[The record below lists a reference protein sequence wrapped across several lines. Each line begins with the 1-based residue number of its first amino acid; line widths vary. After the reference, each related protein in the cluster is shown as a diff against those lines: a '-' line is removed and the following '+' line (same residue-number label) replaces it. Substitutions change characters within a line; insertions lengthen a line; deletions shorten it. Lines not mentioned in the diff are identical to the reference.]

1 MIGAVV
7 LGLVAGAI
15 ARLLVPGDAFKGMK
29 GPKSWLMTFVL
40 GIAGAFVG
48 WVIFSRGLGIGDSNI
63 FDLGGIVG
71 AVVGAFVLLVIFTIV
86 MRRTG
91 SVEPTAAT
99 TKETT

>member
-1 MIGAVV
+1 MGAVL

-29 GPKSWLMTFVL
+29 GPKSWLLTFLL

-63 FDLGGIVG
+63 FDLCGIVG
-71 AVVGAFVLLVIFTIV
+71 AVVGAFVLLVDSTIV

-91 SVEPTAAT
+91 RA
-99 TKETT
+99 